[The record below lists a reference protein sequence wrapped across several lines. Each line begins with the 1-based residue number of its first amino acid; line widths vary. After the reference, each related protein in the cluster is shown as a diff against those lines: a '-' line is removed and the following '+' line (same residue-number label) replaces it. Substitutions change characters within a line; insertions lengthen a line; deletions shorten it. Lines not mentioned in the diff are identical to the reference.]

1 MAIQSVCVYCGSSPG
16 RSPVYLK
23 AAKDLGTEFGK
34 RGMTLVYGGS
44 GVGLMGEV
52 ARSAIAYGGKVIGVI
67 PQALLA
73 QKVAID
79 GLSDLRVVKD
89 MHERKSVMAELSEGF
104 IALPG
109 GYGTYEEFFEM
120 LTWLQL
126 GIHSKPCGL
135 LNAGGYYDKL
145 LEFLDHAVDEQ
156 FIHEPHR
163 AMILASD
170 QPGALLDQIIKYKHI
185 SFNKS
190 EWALH
195 MTEQSKLP
203 GINLIDTKN
212 KT

>member
-1 MAIQSVCVYCGSSPG
+1 MAIQSICVYCGSSPG
-16 RSPVYLK
+16 RSPVYLN

-44 GVGLMGEV
+44 TIGLMGEV
-52 ARSAIAYGGKVIGVI
+52 ARSAIASGGKVIGVI
-67 PQALLA
+67 TQALLE
-73 QKVAID
+73 QKVAFD
-79 GLSDLRVVKD
+79 GLSDLRIVKD

-135 LNAGGYYDKL
+135 LNVNGYYDKL
-145 LEFLDHAVDEQ
+145 LEFLDHAVVEQ

-163 AMILASD
+163 KLILASS
-170 QPGALLDQIIKYKHI
+170 QPGALLDQIINYRHV
-185 SFNKS
+185 SFNKT

-195 MTEQSKLP
+195 LSEQ
-203 GINLIDTKN
+203 TN
-212 KT
+212 KTE

>member
-16 RSPVYLK
+16 RSPVYLN
-23 AAKDLGTEFGK
+23 AAKDLGAEFGR
-34 RGMTLVYGGS
+34 RGITLVYGGS
-44 GVGLMGEV
+44 SIGLMGEV
-52 ARSAIAYGGKVIGVI
+52 ARSAIASGGKVIGVI
-67 PQALLA
+67 TQALLE
-73 QKVAID
+73 QKVAFD

-89 MHERKSVMAELSEGF
+89 MHERKSVMAELSGGF

-163 AMILASD
+163 DNDPCFRPARRTIRSD
-170 QPGALLDQIIKYKHI
+170 H
-185 SFNKS
+185 
-190 EWALH
+190 
-195 MTEQSKLP
+195 KLP
-203 GINLIDTKN
+203 ACKL
-212 KT
+212 

>member
-1 MAIQSVCVYCGSSPG
+1 
-16 RSPVYLK
+16 
-23 AAKDLGTEFGK
+23 
-34 RGMTLVYGGS
+34 MTLVYGGS
-44 GVGLMGEV
+44 TIGLMGEV
-52 ARSAIAYGGKVIGVI
+52 ARSAIASGGKVIGVI
-67 PQALLA
+67 TQALLE
-73 QKVAID
+73 QKVGFN
-79 GLSDLRVVKD
+79 GLSDLRIVKD

-145 LEFLDHAVDEQ
+145 LEFLDHAMEEE

-163 AMILASD
+163 KMILASD
-170 QPGALLDQIIKYKHI
+170 QPGALLDQIITYQHV
-185 SFNKS
+185 SFNKT

-195 MTEQSKLP
+195 LSEQS
-203 GINLIDTKN
+203 NRTE
-212 KT
+212 